1 MKKTLFNITKM
12 DCSSEEQLIRMKLE
26 SLANIQQLDFDI
38 QNRNLT
44 VFHSGDATAINEALQ
59 ELNLNTSLVATS
71 ESEPTELPVQD
82 HSAERKLLWYVLF
95 INFGLFAVE
104 IVAGFIADS
113 MGLVADSLDMLADSL
128 VYALSLYAVG
138 RLATTKKRIAGI
150 SGYLQIVLALFGI
163 IETVRRFLGFEDVP
177 EFQVMIGISLLA
189 LIGNWLSLYLLQ
201 RSKSDEAHMQAS
213 MIFTS
218 NDILVNIGVIVAGIL
233 VYFTNS
239 KIPDLA
245 VGAIVFLIVA
255 RGAFRILKL
264 SK

>member
-1 MKKTLFNITKM
+1 MKKTVFNITKM

-26 SLANIQQLDFDI
+26 SLTSIQQLDFDI
-38 QNRNLT
+38 PNRSLT
-44 VFHSGDATAINEALQ
+44 VFHSGDANAINEALQ
-59 ELNLNTSLVATS
+59 ELNLNTSLVGTS
-71 ESEPTELPVQD
+71 ESEPAELPVQD

-128 VYALSLYAVG
+128 VYGLSLYAVG
-138 RLATTKKRIAGI
+138 KLATTKKRIAGI
-150 SGYLQIVLALFGI
+150 SGYLQIFLAVFGLV
-163 IETVRRFLGFEDVP
+163 ETIRRFIGFEEVP
-177 EFQVMIGISLLA
+177 EFQVMIIISLFA

-218 NDILVNIGVIVAGIL
+218 NDILVNIGVIVAGVL
-233 VYFTNS
+233 VFFTNS

-264 SK
+264 AK

>member
-26 SLANIQQLDFDI
+26 NLPSIHQLDFDI
-38 QNRNLT
+38 PNRSLT
-44 VFHSGDATAINEALQ
+44 VFHSADENVINEALHD
-59 ELNLNTSLVATS
+59 LNLNTRLVSTS
-71 ESEPTELPVQD
+71 DAEPIELQVQD
-82 HSAERKLLWYVLF
+82 HHAERKLLWYVLF

-128 VYALSLYAVG
+128 VYGLSLYAVG

-150 SGYLQIVLALFGI
+150 SGYLQIALAVFGL

-177 EFQVMIGISLLA
+177 EFQLMIGISLLA

-213 MIFTS
+213 VIFTS
-218 NDILVNIGVIVAGIL
+218 NDVLVNIGVVIAGVV

-239 KIPDLA
+239 KIPDLV
-245 VGAIVFLIVA
+245 VGAIIFLIVA

>member
-1 MKKTLFNITKM
+1 MKKTVFNITKM

-26 SLANIQQLDFDI
+26 SLTNIQQLDFDI
-38 QNRNLT
+38 QNRSLT
-44 VFHSGDATAINEALQ
+44 AFHTGDATAINEALQ
-59 ELNLNTSLVATS
+59 ELNLNTSLVGTS

-82 HSAERKLLWYVLF
+82 HRAERKLLWYVLF

-138 RLATTKKRIAGI
+138 KLAKTKKRIAGI
-150 SGYLQIVLALFGI
+150 SGYLQIVLAVFGVA
-163 IETVRRFLGFEDVP
+163 ETLRRFLGFEEVP

-201 RSKSDEAHMQAS
+201 RSKSEEAHMQAS

-218 NDILVNIGVIVAGIL
+218 NDILVNTGVIVAGVI

-239 KIPDLA
+239 KIPDLV